1 MKLGFFTRLV
11 ADTGDA
17 LQAQTF
23 EPLDVTTNPSLVLKA
38 LSSSQ
43 YRSILQQVHAPTFQ
57 DRSLFEKVDHLMV
70 QMGRTL
76 LTHIPGRVS
85 TEVDPR
91 LSFDTPATVAR
102 ARGLAAMYLAEGISL
117 DRVLIK
123 IAATWEGIQAAKQLE
138 LEGIRTN
145 LTLVFSFA
153 QAVACA
159 QAQVQLISPFV
170 GRIYDWH
177 KKAAGPAWDEEAN
190 SGLNDPGVQS
200 VHAIYNYFKHF
211 DIPTEIMGASFRN
224 LGQILALSG
233 CDLLTISPELLQQLA
248 QYEQS
253 VESQPAPAPAPPSDH
268 PAATSV
274 PVPATFPALSVQG
287 AKAMDIQP
295 VEFDEAAFRWA
306 LNEDPM
312 ATEKLAEGIRAF
324 AADTRKLEALIQ
336 AH

>member
-1 MKLGFFTRLV
+1 MRLSFFTRLV

-38 LSSSQ
+38 LSSFQ

-70 QMGRTL
+70 QMGLTL
-76 LTHIPGRVS
+76 LRHIPGRVS

-102 ARGLAAMYLAEGISL
+102 ARSLAAMYRAEGISH

-159 QAQVQLISPFV
+159 QAKVQLISPFV

-177 KKAAGPAWDEEAN
+177 KKAAGLAWDEEAN
-190 SGLNDPGVQS
+190 SGLNDPGVKS

-248 QYEQS
+248 EYEQP
-253 VESQPAPAPAPPSDH
+253 VELQPAPAQPSDH
-268 PAATSV
+268 PASPSV
-274 PVPATFPALSVQG
+274 PVPETFPALSVQG